1 MNLLLQTIANNKK
14 NSMDKAQTNSAS
26 AASPLKL
33 ATKIIHAGA
42 EPDPSTGAI
51 MVPIYQ
57 TSTYVQTAPG
67 QHKGYEYARSQN
79 PTRKALE
86 DALAVIEN
94 GKYGLAFGSGVAAT
108 DAVIKLLSPGDE
120 VIAANDMYGGTYRLF
135 TKVFEKFGIKFIY
148 VDTTDVANV
157 AAAVT
162 AKTKLVWIET
172 PTNPLMNITDIAA
185 VAGVSK
191 KAGAILCVDNT
202 FASPYLQNPL
212 DMGADIVMH
221 SATKYLGGHSDVIQG
236 ALIMNDPLLRE
247 QLYFIQ
253 KSCGA
258 VPGPMDCFLV
268 LRGIKTLH
276 VRMQRH
282 CENGTAI
289 AHYLRSHQKVEK
301 VYWPGFQDNA
311 GYAIAKKQMRDF
323 GGMISFTLKDGSIEA
338 ANKVLSSTKI
348 FALAESLGGVESLI
362 NHPASMTH
370 ASIPREERIKNGL
383 ADGLMRLSVGI
394 EDADDL
400 KEDLKQ
406 AIG

>member
-1 MNLLLQTIANNKK
+1 M
-14 NSMDKAQTNSAS
+14 
-26 AASPLKL
+26 KL
-33 ATKIIHAGA
+33 ATKYIHAGT

-51 MVPIYQ
+51 MTPIYQ
-57 TSTYVQTAPG
+57 TSTYVQEAPG
-67 QHKGYEYARSQN
+67 VNKGFEYARSQN

-86 DALAVIEN
+86 DAYAQIEN
-94 GKYGLAFGSGVAAT
+94 GKHGLAFSSGVAAT

-120 VIAANDMYGGTYRLF
+120 VICANDMYGGTYRLF
-135 TKVFEKFGIKFIY
+135 TKIFAKYGIQFTY
-148 VDTTDVANV
+148 VDTTDVTNIRK
-157 AAAVT
+157 AVS
-162 AKTKLVWIET
+162 AKTKLIWIET

-185 VAGVSK
+185 VA
-191 KAGAILCVDNT
+191 AIAKEAKLLLCVDNT

-212 DMGADIVMH
+212 DLGADIVMH

-236 ALIMNDPLLRE
+236 CLVMNDDALRE

-282 CENGTAI
+282 CENGEKI
-289 AHYLRSHQKVEK
+289 AHFLRNHPKVGR
-301 VYWPGFQDNA
+301 VYWCGFEDHHNHT
-311 GYAIAKKQMRDF
+311 IAKQQMRGF
-323 GGMISFTLKDGSIEA
+323 GGMMSFTLKDDSVENA
-338 ANKVLSSTKI
+338 KRVLSSTKV

-383 ADGLMRLSVGI
+383 TDSLIRLSVGI
-394 EDADDL
+394 EDVDDL
-400 KEDLKQ
+400 IDDLNK